1 RRAGEGAG
9 CGGRPRL
16 HGRSWAEIGVIM
28 GVSKQALHKR
38 VGRKTGPRMPRT
50 RTGER
55 LRPLVTLAPSAPRLP
70 GAFKAGLTVG
80 LCLSV
85 PYLLGRFELGLLTVT
100 GTFAVLYAS
109 AAPLRRRADTVAG
122 IGLGLVA
129 STSLGAFTAGSTFA
143 FACAAVLLAMVS
155 AGLCLALRVGPPGS
169 YFLVLCAG
177 IANLLVREHGTE
189 PALIPAMTAV
199 GVVVAWLVTMCEL
212 LPDPRRPERK
222 AVEAARAAVAFYVAT
237 EPGPDGRPQH
247 RAAAHALAAA
257 EEAMAEG
264 MWRPSRAL

>member
-1 RRAGEGAG
+1 
-9 CGGRPRL
+9 
-16 HGRSWAEIGVIM
+16 
-28 GVSKQALHKR
+28 
-38 VGRKTGPRMPRT
+38 
-50 RTGER
+50 
-55 LRPLVTLAPSAPRLP
+55 
-70 GAFKAGLTVG
+70 
-80 LCLSV
+80 
-85 PYLLGRFELGLLTVT
+85 LLTVT

-109 AAPLRRRADTVAG
+109 AAPLRRRAVTVAG
-122 IGLGLVA
+122 IGLDPGGP
-129 STSLGAFTAGSTFA
+129 TR
-143 FACAAVLLAMVS
+143 S
-155 AGLCLALRVGPPGS
+155 ARHRPAGS

-222 AVEAARAAVAFYVAT
+222 AVEAARAAVASYVAT

-264 MWRPSRAL
+264 MWRPSRALAAELEAAHDQFTERAARASLHIVPGEETAWDPRNPDAGRWLTGDPGGADVEMPTGESAERVEHALAEDERQTIGSLRRRLVDGLRW